1 MVSTLR
7 HRVAREER
15 AFTLIELLVVII
27 IIGILIAISVPAY
40 MGFRDRAADSA
51 AKANVRAAIPAVEA
65 YSADNDGTAN
75 DIDDDGTGSGA
86 ATKGYEGMTLS
97 LLRTIDQGLAT
108 IAVGT
113 VTETSYCIEGGSGS
127 HVFHYQVGTGA
138 GDGVVTSGACA

>member
-7 HRVAREER
+7 NRLAREQQG
-15 AFTLIELLVVII
+15 FTLIELLVVII

-65 YSADNDGTAN
+65 YSADNDGTAG
-75 DIDDDGTGSGA
+75 DVDGDA
-86 ATKGYEGMTLS
+86 LTKGYQGMTLT
-97 LLRTIDQGLAT
+97 LLRGIDQGLAT

-113 VTETSYCIEGGSGS
+113 VTETSYCIEGGSGT

>member
-7 HRVAREER
+7 NRLAREQQG
-15 AFTLIELLVVII
+15 FTLIELLVVII

-40 MGFRDRAADSA
+40 MSFRDRAADSA

-65 YSADNDGTAN
+65 YSADNDGTAG
-75 DIDDDGTGSGA
+75 DIDSSA
-86 ATKGYEGMTLS
+86 ATEGYEGMTLG

-113 VTETSYCIEGGSGS
+113 VTESSYCVEGGSGT